1 MTLFLTFKAKQLSP
15 VTLPLHIVSG
25 LLFDSRGGRTFFRFL
40 ACHRSPNT
48 LSRCRIV
55 ALSHCRVVATTCTTN
70 TGDEAKAGQGD
81 GTRLAGTVLAAR

>member
-1 MTLFLTFKAKQLSP
+1 MLTNLYFGSEGQLFHILALKHRILSY
-15 VTLPLHIVSG
+15 
-25 LLFDSRGGRTFFRFL
+25 
-40 ACHRSPNT
+40 
-48 LSRCRIV
+48 IV